1 MKKLFCSLL
10 SFYCESNDM
19 EIKFADHMARHNLQF
34 ATAEEY
40 NFRLSLYSRTHN
52 DIEEINSNPDNLFEL
67 AHNEFSTWTDEEFA
81 AMLRTSVKD
90 KEIVG
95 ASPEPVTAGKP
106 PTADP
111 LPEHVDWRNT
121 TGMIQDV
128 QKQGGCAAG
137 WAFSAIAAIEA
148 LHF

>member
-19 EIKFADHMARHNLQF
+19 EIKFSDHLARHNLQF

-52 DIEEINSNPDNLFEL
+52 DIEEINSNPNNLFEL
-67 AHNEFSTWTDEEFA
+67 AHNEFSTWTDEEFSK
-81 AMLRTSVKD
+81 MLRTSEKD
-90 KEIVG
+90 KLIVG
-95 ASPEPVTAGKP
+95 ASPMPVVAKKLPST
-106 PTADP
+106 DP
-111 LPEHVDWRNT
+111 LPEQIDWRNT